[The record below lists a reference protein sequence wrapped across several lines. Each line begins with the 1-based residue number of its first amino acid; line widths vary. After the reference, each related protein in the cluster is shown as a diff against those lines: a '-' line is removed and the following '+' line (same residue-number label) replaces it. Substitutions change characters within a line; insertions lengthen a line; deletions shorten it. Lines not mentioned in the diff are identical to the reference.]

1 MAFSSPAYWRCCS
14 PAFRSPNCTPGKPA
28 DFQCLAPGNETARYD
43 FINEWERLLDQDN
56 TTIRK
61 FFLYLDTLEAMDL
74 KYPPP
79 HVDLAEIRRLYHAA
93 EANCGEAPSKNGN
106 AGKKTDKKHK

>member
-1 MAFSSPAYWRCCS
+1 
-14 PAFRSPNCTPGKPA
+14 
-28 DFQCLAPGNETARYD
+28 
-43 FINEWERLLDQDN
+43 
-56 TTIRK
+56 
-61 FFLYLDTLEAMDL
+61 MDL